1 MHVTSLLLY
10 NVQFHCTP
18 PPPPK
23 SQAFRGLDFANLN
36 VLLFD

>member
-18 PPPPK
+18 PPRK
-23 SQAFRGLDFANLN
+23 VKLSGGLNF
-36 VLLFD
+36 VGKTQ

>member
-18 PPPPK
+18 PPPGK
-23 SQAFRGLDFANLN
+23 VKLSGGLNF
-36 VLLFD
+36 VGKTQ